1 VKEALMPTAKQ
12 GKIYTAE
19 RRAAPRHRVLRAG
32 TILIGNG
39 SINCMA
45 RNLSSTGAM
54 LNVTSSAGIP
64 DYFTLILSP
73 DGRHMPCRVMWRQ
86 QTRIG
91 IIFA

>member
-1 VKEALMPTAKQ
+1 MPTAKQ
-12 GKIYTAE
+12 GKIYAAE
-19 RRAAPRHRVLRAG
+19 RRAASRDPVLRAG

-86 QTRIG
+86 QIRIG
-91 IIFA
+91 IMFA

>member
-12 GKIYTAE
+12 GKIYAAE

-73 DGRHMPCRVMWRQ
+73 DGHHMPCRVMWRQ